1 MQIVEKNP
9 AKFRIDG
16 AELGVRKGFI
26 ASTRDE
32 VAQMKRRTE
41 GGGHA
46 NGANA
51 AAAGSTEE
59 VSAQNIKQAR

>member
-41 GGGHA
+41 GVRRA
-46 NGANA
+46 SGANVGS
-51 AAAGSTEE
+51 AGSTEE
-59 VSAQNIKQAR
+59 VRKQDIQQAQ